1 MHPADAKKRTADAGV
16 RRKYYTLLKG
26 VTMKCWMKQILIMIF
41 VFLAGCAGLQ
51 PIADADRT
59 FERIVEA
66 PGYSKEQI
74 FNGTKI
80 WIAENFKSAKA
91 VLEYEN
97 KDAGTIIAQL
107 HAQ

>member
-1 MHPADAKKRTADAGV
+1 V
-16 RRKYYTLLKG
+16 
-26 VTMKCWMKQILIMIF
+26 
-41 VFLAGCAGLQ
+41 GCAGLQ

-66 PGYSKEQI
+66 PGYSKKQI

-80 WIAENFKSAKA
+80 WIAENFRSAKA

-97 KDAGTIIAQL
+97 KKLTTKHKIKGVL
-107 HAQ
+107 